1 MWFQA
6 GMAHVSLA
14 HDSSSSSP
22 PCNLMFRLV
31 DTQVNTGQGRKGRV
45 WAPSLGGGMG
55 TKPVDLWH
63 LGCQDPF
70 SSPGFSLL
78 SERTPHSCLVTPE
91 AKEGPQGFYQIF
103 FHCHSTAK
111 GWAQTCLEAGQVKL
125 PLLGCSHWTRGRGLK
140 DCNHGCH

>member
-1 MWFQA
+1 
-6 GMAHVSLA
+6 
-14 HDSSSSSP
+14 
-22 PCNLMFRLV
+22 
-31 DTQVNTGQGRKGRV
+31 
-45 WAPSLGGGMG
+45 MG

-103 FHCHSTAK
+103 FHCHSTSQGTSTNMSGGWPNKTPSPGMQSLNK
-111 GWAQTCLEAGQVKL
+111 GQRAQ
-125 PLLGCSHWTRGRGLK
+125 GL
-140 DCNHGCH
+140 